1 MTLLCALVGAV
12 SPLFMV
18 SLATSRLIAERAID
32 KEEKKEKAFSS

>member
-1 MTLLCALVGAV
+1 
-12 SPLFMV
+12 MV